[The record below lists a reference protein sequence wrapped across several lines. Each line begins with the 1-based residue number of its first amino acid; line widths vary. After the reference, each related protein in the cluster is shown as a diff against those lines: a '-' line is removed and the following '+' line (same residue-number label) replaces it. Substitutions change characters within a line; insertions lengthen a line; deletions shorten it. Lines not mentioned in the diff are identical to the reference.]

1 MHRSAQRFGLIGT
14 NTRPGLY
21 EDFFTSIVE
30 MAQSRVATSSSA
42 SRHLNGWGLE
52 SHEPPTSLFP
62 LSSIKNSG
70 LTRSKAGRGGIFG
83 NHEPDLAFRSVGIH
97 EGHGRTPGEIPACC
111 RHAISGLKMTNPYMA
126 PRGTDGSEVI
136 EFRATERP
144 HAELIERKFLYR
156 KVRITSPI
164 DAILEYSGFSLH
176 DRIWVN
182 HRLMVCRLPWIWLTD
197 LFKFDVQT
205 DVGLMELQVR
215 LGFHRFAQLKEFE
228 IAVGGQIVYREHA
241 TAGTA
246 VKGPKS

>member
-1 MHRSAQRFGLIGT
+1 M
-14 NTRPGLY
+14 
-21 EDFFTSIVE
+21 
-30 MAQSRVATSSSA
+30 
-42 SRHLNGWGLE
+42 
-52 SHEPPTSLFP
+52 
-62 LSSIKNSG
+62 
-70 LTRSKAGRGGIFG
+70 
-83 NHEPDLAFRSVGIH
+83 
-97 EGHGRTPGEIPACC
+97 TPRC
-111 RHAISGLKMTNPYMA
+111 
-126 PRGTDGSEVI
+126 TDGTEVI

-205 DVGLMELQVR
+205 DAGSMELQVR

-228 IAVGGQIVYREHA
+228 IAVDCLLYTSDAADE
-241 TAGTA
+241 
-246 VKGPKS
+246 

>member
-1 MHRSAQRFGLIGT
+1 MILMAGGSKVTDRRLLSFPCLSVKTMVLANRRLVAVLFSAT
-14 NTRPGLY
+14 
-21 EDFFTSIVE
+21 
-30 MAQSRVATSSSA
+30 MSRIWSSGPWA
-42 SRHLNGWGLE
+42 LML
-52 SHEPPTSLFP
+52 
-62 LSSIKNSG
+62 
-70 LTRSKAGRGGIFG
+70 
-83 NHEPDLAFRSVGIH
+83 
-97 EGHGRTPGEIPACC
+97 TPGEIPASC
-111 RHAISGLKMTNPYMA
+111 RLVNRLKMTNPYMT
-126 PRGTDGSEVI
+126 PRCTDGTEVI

-205 DVGLMELQVR
+205 DAGLMELQVR

-228 IAVGGQIVYREHA
+228 IAVDGQVVYRERP
-241 TAGTA
+241 TSGSGI
-246 VKGPKS
+246 KGPKS